1 MDNIILS
8 EDAGKPIKTKQI
20 KTPNALQKL
29 VNGEYSEAFQ
39 KALNGICIYRGCHD
53 KDPVIGHEYVV
64 ATPGLRKSQN
74 TTNEYTMLM
83 SDILPAWKEYP
94 KRNRSFICTNSIDR
108 VDDYVRNLEDAFL
121 VLPKNGAK
129 IGVCPE
135 KDLWFSFENGGIF
148 KLNQFNQALNNLGDY
163 VYSNLG
169 KNYDM
174 GTPKGLTKILQ
185 SVSLFDAM
193 NEASIYQYMNNLI
206 DKCLN
211 NFFSNDDPSVISMYQ
226 CVEKCLDPTLNGFQ
240 LMSTSDMSWES
251 YNNEEVWTDSKCL
264 FIQLKTFAHT
274 FLRDNISHQICKFV
288 ERDNRSHQ
296 ICKFIDMIFEEP
308 EYDDEEPEY
317 DEDE

>member
-1 MDNIILS
+1 MIMSIFNEMDNIILS
-8 EDAGKPIKTKQI
+8 EESGKLIKTKQI

-29 VNGEYSEAFQ
+29 VGGEYSEAFQ

-83 SDILPAWKEYP
+83 SDVLPAWKEYP
-94 KRNRSFICTNSIDR
+94 KRTRSFICTNSIDR
-108 VDDYVRNLEDAFL
+108 VDNYVRNLEDAFL

-129 IGVCPE
+129 IGVCP
-135 KDLWFSFENGGIF
+135 KGDLWFSFKNGGIDN
-148 KLNQFNQALNNLGDY
+148 LNYFNLAMNKICDY
-163 VYSNLG
+163 VYLYSNLE
-169 KNYDM
+169 KKYEYDM
-174 GTPKGLTKILQ
+174 GTPKGLIKILQ
-185 SVSLFDAM
+185 SASLFDAM
-193 NEASIYQYMNNLI
+193 NNHGIYPFIDKMI
-206 DKCLN
+206 DKCSDE
-211 NFFSNDDPSVISMYQ
+211 FFSDENPSDVSMYQ

-264 FIQLKTFAHT
+264 FIQLKTFAHM
-274 FLRDNISHQICKFV
+274 FLMDNKSHQIWNF
-288 ERDNRSHQ
+288 D
-296 ICKFIDMIFEEP
+296 DMIYEE
-308 EYDDEEPEY
+308 EEEEPEY

>member
-1 MDNIILS
+1 MSIFNEMDNIILS

-94 KRNRSFICTNSIDR
+94 KRTRSFICTNSIDR
-108 VDDYVRNLEDAFL
+108 VDDYMRNLEDAFL

-135 KDLWFSFENGGIF
+135 RDLWFSFENGGIF
-148 KLNQFNQALNNLGDY
+148 TLNQFNRALNNLGDYY

-251 YNNEEVWTDSKCL
+251 YNDEEVWTDSKCL
-264 FIQLKTFAHT
+264 FIQLKTFAHM
-274 FLRDNISHQICKFV
+274 FLMDNESHQIWNFV
-288 ERDNRSHQ
+288 D
-296 ICKFIDMIFEEP
+296 KMYEEEEQP
-308 EYDDEEPEY
+308 FFFLDEEEEQEY